1 MTDTRLLVVDL
12 AATSRNW
19 ALPPEGYEAIRAAAP
34 GGWVVRFVREPTVSD
49 GDGGAAPS
57 ADALDAVREA
67 EAYFGFGMSP
77 TLFAAARR
85 LRWIQS
91 AAAGVTALL
100 FPALRDGPVLV
111 TNSAGVHAEPIAE
124 HVLGGLLYL
133 VRSFDVA
140 VTLQRE
146 RRWDKEPFVGPAA
159 RVRELGECRALV
171 VGTGGIGRAVGRR
184 LAAMGVECAGLR
196 RRPELGAPE
205 GFARVAG
212 LDALEGELPRADIVV
227 ISAPVTPAT
236 DRLLTAARLDL
247 LPAGAIVVNV
257 ARGSLLDEGALA
269 ERVQSGRLR
278 GAILDVFAREPL
290 SGTSPLWGLPEVLI
304 TPHVA
309 AVSPRRFWE
318 RELALFFENWRRYE
332 RGEPF
337 LNTVDKVAGY

>member
-1 MTDTRLLVVDL
+1 VTDPRLLVVDL

-34 GGWVVRFVREPTVSD
+34 AGWEVRFVRGPTVSD

-57 ADALDAVREA
+57 ADALDAVRDA
-67 EAYFGFGMSP
+67 EVYFGFGMSP
-77 TLFAAARR
+77 PLFAAARR

-91 AAAGVTALL
+91 AAAGVAALL
-100 FPALRDGPVLV
+100 FPAMRDGPVVL

-133 VRSFDVA
+133 VRCLDVA
-140 VTLQRE
+140 VSLQRE
-146 RRWDKEPFVGPAA
+146 ARWDKEPFVGPAA

-184 LAAMGVECAGLR
+184 LAAMGVECVGLR

-205 GFARVAG
+205 GFVRVAG
-212 LDALEGELPRADIVV
+212 LDALERELRAADVV
-227 ISAPVTPAT
+227 VLSAPLTPAT
-236 DRLLTAARLDL
+236 DRLLTAERLDL
-247 LPAGAIVVNV
+247 LPADGIVVNV
-257 ARGSLLDEGALA
+257 ARGSLLDERALA
-269 ERVQSGRLR
+269 ERVRSGRLR
-278 GAILDVFAREPL
+278 GAVLDVFSQEPL
-290 SGTSPLWGLPEVLI
+290 PSASPLWELPQVLI

-318 RELALFFENWRRYE
+318 RELALFFENWRRY
-332 RGEPF
+332 RAGEPL
-337 LNTVDKVAGY
+337 LNTVDKQAGY